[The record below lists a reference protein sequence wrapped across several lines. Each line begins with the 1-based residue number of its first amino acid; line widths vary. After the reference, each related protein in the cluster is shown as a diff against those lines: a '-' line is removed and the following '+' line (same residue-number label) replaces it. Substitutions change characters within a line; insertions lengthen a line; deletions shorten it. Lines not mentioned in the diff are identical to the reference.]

1 MLQRTLH
8 TNRGNANG
16 EEFPSWNP
24 RPRLARPRLHVFPS
38 ANFVRPEH
46 ASCGAYDKKLL
57 FAPPHSALLERFR
70 ADRVRAQQLH
80 VWGAGEHVERLRV
93 RAM

>member
-16 EEFPSWNP
+16 EEFPSWNRRSSP
-24 RPRLARPRLHVFPS
+24 LARLSQRQLRAARTRLLRRLRQNPV
-38 ANFVRPEH
+38 V
-46 ASCGAYDKKLL
+46 
-57 FAPPHSALLERFR
+57 APPHSALLERFR
-70 ADRVRAQQLH
+70 ADRMRAQQLQ